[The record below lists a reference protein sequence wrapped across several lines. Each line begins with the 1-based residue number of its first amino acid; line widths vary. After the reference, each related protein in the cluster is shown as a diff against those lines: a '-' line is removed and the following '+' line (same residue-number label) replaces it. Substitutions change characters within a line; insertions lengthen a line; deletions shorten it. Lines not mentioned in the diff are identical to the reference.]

1 MECIPPRGHPEPL
14 VSWKKGS
21 ARVKEEEGRIT
32 VRDRHGWGSNT
43 LARPP
48 PPMSSGLWPYVR
60 GLGRASKEEGLN
72 LRVLEGRE

>member
-32 VRDRHGWGSNT
+32 VRAGHAWGSNT

-48 PPMSSGLWPYVR
+48 PQSSGVWPYVR
-60 GLGRASKEEGLN
+60 GLGHASKEEGLN

>member
-32 VRDRHGWGSNT
+32 VRAGHGWGSNT

-48 PPMSSGLWPYVR
+48 PLPCHQGCGHM
-60 GLGRASKEEGLN
+60 LGVWD
-72 LRVLEGRE
+72 VLQRRKA